1 VEREL
6 RAKLNEVE
14 DSNQHKSSLMRRIDE
29 LNSEVKHLQQGK
41 TSKDSKLKNQM
52 RRNEE
57 LLADMEKINF

>member
-1 VEREL
+1 
-6 RAKLNEVE
+6 
-14 DSNQHKSSLMRRIDE
+14 MRRIEE
-29 LNSEVKHLQQGK
+29 LNSEVKHLQEGK

>member
-1 VEREL
+1 MEREL